1 MDDLVDVYD
10 IKIWKGTAFSEAAGM
25 RLPLE
30 CSYLSEGQVKA
41 LLSGFLFDEIE
52 VSSIQEAT
60 GEYWILAKGRR
71 VGKIREYQ
79 LPRAEVEAIDRG
91 EPRAGR

>member
-10 IKIWKGTAFSEAAGM
+10 IKIWKGTAFSEDAGI

-30 CSYLSEGQVKA
+30 CSYLSEIQVEA
-41 LLSGFLFDEIE
+41 LLSVFLFDEIE

-79 LPRAEVEAIDRG
+79 LPRAEVEAIQ
-91 EPRAGR
+91 EARAGR